1 MKEEFHPI
9 IPESMMPAAKRTFVG
24 KAGRVITATACIG
37 ITLLGSLPVQA
48 GEKTEKTVITQ
59 TITNLCRCG
68 KIERVAYGVYALA
81 GNAAS
86 ETDDL
91 ELLAKLVPAGVICG
105 P

>member
-9 IPESMMPAAKRTFVG
+9 IPKSMMPAAKRTFVG

-59 TITNLCRCG
+59 SVEGEDSLMIVEPDSICIVQIPICIQG
-68 KIERVAYGVYALA
+68 H
-81 GNAAS
+81 
-86 ETDDL
+86 
-91 ELLAKLVPAGVICG
+91 VPICG
-105 P
+105 SHTAE